1 MRLPPNRASAPASRP
16 SGACP
21 RGPLRACP
29 GARRAPLRRR
39 RAVLRAPLLA
49 AALLAPVAAILAAP
63 AAAALPAPAAAPPRP
78 IHAVAALLAWTA
90 VAARG
95 AAARAAAAATNTL
108 TVLASIF
115 YASGYEAA
123 GAPRSGPAAP
133 DPESLRRELLRLLN
147 DERAAAGA
155 PPLRLSPALD
165 RTAQRHVDEVAAR
178 GSLRGEHRPEQA
190 MEQRLREAGY
200 DAHQWAENLMSGPA
214 NAARLVAT
222 WRRDDSDGTFR
233 RVLDPAYT
241 DLGVGVG
248 RIAGAPLYSILFAVP
263 ESAAFARETAA
274 LRDRERVRAE
284 LSTLID
290 AERRRAGR
298 QPLALDADLD
308 VAAQRHAD
316 DMLARSY
323 FAHRDPDGKTVR
335 ERARAAGFDWSAIGE
350 NIAEGQQSVKEVVES
365 WMRSAGHRENILD
378 RRYTRTG
385 VGLALGRDPK
395 TGEYRILWVQ
405 TFGLPR

>member
-1 MRLPPNRASAPASRP
+1 L
-16 SGACP
+16 
-21 RGPLRACP
+21 
-29 GARRAPLRRR
+29 
-39 RAVLRAPLLA
+39 
-49 AALLAPVAAILAAP
+49 
-63 AAAALPAPAAAPPRP
+63 
-78 IHAVAALLAWTA
+78 
-90 VAARG
+90 
-95 AAARAAAAATNTL
+95 
-108 TVLASIF
+108 
-115 YASGYEAA
+115 
-123 GAPRSGPAAP
+123 P
-133 DPESLRRELLRLLN
+133 DPDVLRRELLHRLN

-155 PPLRLSPALD
+155 PPLRLSAALD
-165 RTAQRHVDEVAAR
+165 RAAQGHVDDVVAR

-200 DAHQWAENLMSGPA
+200 DAHQWAENMMSGPA
-214 NAARLVAT
+214 NAAQLVAA

-233 RVLDPAYT
+233 RLLEPAYV
-241 DLGVGVG
+241 DLGIGLG
-248 RIAGAPLYSILFAVP
+248 RLDGAPLYSILFAVP

-284 LSTLID
+284 LATWID

-298 QPLALDADLD
+298 RPLALDPRLD

-323 FAHRDPDGKTVR
+323 FAHRDPDGGTVR

-405 TFGLPR
+405 TFGLQR